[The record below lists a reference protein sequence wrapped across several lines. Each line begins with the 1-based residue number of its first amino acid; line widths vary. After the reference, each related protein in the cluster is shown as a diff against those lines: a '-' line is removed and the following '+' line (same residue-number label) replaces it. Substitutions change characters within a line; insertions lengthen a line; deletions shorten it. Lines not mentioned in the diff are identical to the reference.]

1 MIDPSSLSDTAPDR
15 HGLSRRLGLWNAT
28 AIVVAEV
35 IGVGIFLTAA
45 GMVKSLGSPFWL
57 LMVWII
63 TGTAAVGG
71 ALCFGTLAAQRPESG
86 GSYVYLKEAFG
97 SRLAFL
103 FGWLSMLVTDPGITA
118 ALAVGLARYVG
129 YLLPLSALAARAV
142 AVASIWLMAAVNIRG
157 VGLSSVVIHL
167 LAALKLGVLGFLI
180 LWGLGIG
187 HGDWSNFVPFI
198 TQRPGSLPLS
208 QALVGGMIMAF
219 YSLGGWWDVSRI
231 AGEVREPERTLP
243 RALLLGVLIATF
255 VYALVCI
262 VFLYL
267 VSPEHIDSSEAFA
280 ALAGE
285 ALFGRLGGV
294 VLSLIVIV
302 TVLGSLAAV
311 LLAMPRVYFAM
322 ARDGLFFPAVAA
334 VHPEYQTPARAIL
347 IQATLASLLA
357 VSGTFDQ
364 ILAYFMV
371 PTLIF
376 LALAVGAVFAL
387 YRKPPLGEEPLAV
400 PWYPVSPLLFIVQI
414 VGLVGLLI
422 ADKPRHSGLG
432 LVVVLMGLPVYH
444 LIFAKLVLRRSRCK
458 VTTPAEPHEVSAS
471 VELS

>member
-1 MIDPSSLSDTAPDR
+1 MVDPPSASNISQYQHSLSR
-15 HGLSRRLGLWNAT
+15 QVGFWNAT
-28 AIVVAEV
+28 AVVVAEV

-57 LMVWII
+57 LLVWTT
-63 TGTAAVGG
+63 TGAAAVGG
-71 ALCFGTLAAQRPESG
+71 ALCFGALAARLPESG
-86 GSYVYLKEAFG
+86 GPYVYLKEAYG
-97 SRLAFL
+97 PRLAFL

-129 YLLPLSALAARAV
+129 YLLPLSTPAAGAV
-142 AVASIWLMAAVNIRG
+142 AVASIWVMAAVNIRG
-157 VGLSSVVIHL
+157 VGFSSLVIRG
-167 LAALKLGVLGFLI
+167 LAALKLAVLGFLI
-180 LWGLGIG
+180 VWGLGIG
-187 HGDWSNFVPFI
+187 RGEWSNFVPFVA
-198 TQRPGSLPLS
+198 QRPGSLPLS
-208 QALVGGMIMAF
+208 EALIGGMIMAF
-219 YSLGGWWDVSRI
+219 YSLGGWWDVSKI
-231 AGEVREPERTLP
+231 AGEVHEPARTLP
-243 RALLLGVLIATF
+243 RALLLGVFIATF

-267 VSPEHIDSSEAFA
+267 VSPERIGSSEAFA

-311 LLAMPRVYFAM
+311 LMAMPRVYFAM
-322 ARDGLFFPAVAA
+322 ASDGLFFPAVA
-334 VHPEYQTPARAIL
+334 VLHSRYQTPARAIL

-376 LALAVGAVFAL
+376 LEIAVGAVFVL
-387 YRKPPLGEEPLAV
+387 RRRPPAGEEPLAV

-414 VGLVGLLI
+414 MGLVGLLI

-432 LVVVLMGLPVYH
+432 LGVVLLGLPVYH
-444 LIFAKLVLRRSRCK
+444 LVFAKLVRQRFGGMI
-458 VTTPAEPHEVSAS
+458 TTPAKPHDASAS
-471 VELS
+471 AEFS

>member
-1 MIDPSSLSDTAPDR
+1 MINLSSLSDTPPDQ
-15 HGLSRRLGLWNAT
+15 HSLARRLGLWSTT
-28 AIVVAEV
+28 AVVVAEV

-45 GMVKSLGSPFWL
+45 DMVKSLGSPFWL
-57 LMVWII
+57 LLVWTT
-63 TGTAAVGG
+63 TGVAAIGG
-71 ALCFGTLAAQRPESG
+71 ALCFGTLAARRPESG
-86 GSYVYLKEAFG
+86 GPYVYLKEAFG
-97 SRLAFL
+97 PRLAFL
-103 FGWLSMLVTDPGITA
+103 CGWLSMLVTDPGITA

-187 HGDWSNFVPFI
+187 QGDWGNFAPFI
-198 TQRPGSLPLS
+198 IQRPDSPPLS
-208 QALVGGMIMAF
+208 QALVSGMIMAF
-219 YSLGGWWDVSRI
+219 YSLGGWWDVSKI
-231 AGEVREPERTLP
+231 AGEVRDPVRTLP
-243 RALLLGVLIATF
+243 RALLFGVLIATF

-267 VSPEHIDSSEAFA
+267 VSPELIDSSEAFA
-280 ALAGE
+280 AVAGE
-285 ALFGRLGGV
+285 ALFGRLGGI
-294 VLSLIVIV
+294 VLSLIVII

-311 LLAMPRVYFAM
+311 LMAMPRVYFAM

-334 VHPEYQTPARAIL
+334 VHPGYQTPARAIL

-376 LALAVGAVFAL
+376 LALAVGVVFIL
-387 YRKPPLGEEPLAV
+387 RRRPTGEEKPLAV

-432 LVVVLMGLPVYH
+432 LGVVLLGLPVYQ
-444 LIFAKLVLRRSRCK
+444 LIFAKLVLRRSNCK
-458 VTTPAEPHEVSAS
+458 VTTPAEPYEASAS